1 MMIDL
6 NCLFS
11 GSVAS
16 NGARAGQ
23 AVTATTLSTN
33 VMDTRIN
40 GAPAVQ
46 DLGMWGEDL
55 WLVVVVTQA
64 FNNLTSLTITLESD
78 SAATI
83 SVAQVVHF
91 SKTIALAGLTA
102 GAAVV
107 KIQLPSDDY
116 KEFAAL
122 RYTVNGTAPT
132 AGAITAFLTPDVQ
145 RNVGFATGFT
155 LDV

>member
-1 MMIDL
+1 MMIDP

-16 NGARAGQ
+16 SGARAGQ

-55 WLVVVVTQA
+55 WLVVVTQA
-64 FNNLTSLTITLESD
+64 FNNLTSLAITLESD

-83 SVAQVVHF
+83 SVAPVVHF

-145 RNVGFATGFT
+145 RNVGFAPGWT